1 MKYPQLYVLVTQ
13 KSSLPSVECLQ
24 AWSDSTKP
32 VYVHGVSEPIYAVN
46 TRINQIR
53 KVHGYLHPETGQK
66 IYATMVFPVQEISTL
81 LHLWLS
87 SVDHEVYWLDSAQ
100 VAYRLQKNLNKC
112 LRVSSLL
119 LNNTFALCQTY
130 DVAKDLFDHIIK
142 TEPVNILPA
151 KDAIANYGVSLDV
164 RVYEFFV
171 DTTRPGE
178 IQCN

>member
-13 KSSLPSVECLQ
+13 KSLLPCVECLQ
-24 AWSDSTKP
+24 VWSESTNP
-32 VYVHGVSEPIYAVN
+32 VYVHGVSEPNFAVN

-53 KVHGYLHPETGQK
+53 KVHAYLHPETGLE
-66 IYATMVFPVQEISTL
+66 IYAAMVFPVQEISTL

-87 SVDHEVYWLDSAQ
+87 SVEHEVYWLDSAQ

-112 LRVSSLL
+112 LRISSLL

-130 DVAKDLFDHIIK
+130 DAAKDLFDHIIK
-142 TEPVNILPA
+142 TEPINTSPA

-164 RVYEFFV
+164 RVYEFFL
-171 DTTRPGE
+171 DATRPGE
-178 IQCN
+178 MHCS